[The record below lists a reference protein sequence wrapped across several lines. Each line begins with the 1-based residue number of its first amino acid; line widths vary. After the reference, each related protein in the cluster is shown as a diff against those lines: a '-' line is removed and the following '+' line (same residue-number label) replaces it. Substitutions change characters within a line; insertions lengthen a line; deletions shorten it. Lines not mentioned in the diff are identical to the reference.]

1 MRNQFLQGLD
11 LPPVVANRT
20 LPLDEQLR
28 IKQEAEVARNVHT
41 VLTGSISIPTT
52 AVLMSSMMYTAVLHA
67 NLCDHFSAMFWAIIA
82 PINNI
87 AIMEIKDAYDLL
99 KNTRYFKRDIKRNA
113 KMTMQRIEKYDNAV
127 ISNMKQNLN
136 GDRSQYWMDYTDE
149 HYESI
154 RHDLDIFY
162 LSVLQVL
169 TKFDEEEREAKARLV
184 TSHAL
189 LNYAIGMFDAYFQ
202 RVEED
207 QHVSMAN
214 LYTDARLG
222 YVMSSWSE
230 VVDAICITRKPMD
243 VDNDPNVKL
252 AFRVIETHLIDM
264 DRISEIGGKAIAYN
278 PDVTNDAYHDPLNT
292 DDNFSASFTRCLKN
306 IK

>member
-28 IKQEAEVARNVHT
+28 IKQEAEVADNVHS
-41 VLTGSISIPTT
+41 VLTGSISISTT
-52 AVLMSSMMYTAVLHA
+52 AVLMSSAVMNA
-67 NLCDHFSAMFWAIIA
+67 NLRDHFSAMFWAIIA
-82 PINNI
+82 PINNV
-87 AIMEIKDAYDLL
+87 AIMEITDAYNLL
-99 KNTRYFKRDIKRNA
+99 KNSRYFKRDIKRNA
-113 KMTMQRIEKYDNAV
+113 KMTMQRIDKYDRAV
-127 ISNMKQNLN
+127 IRNMKQNLN

-169 TKFDEEEREAKARLV
+169 TKFDEEERETKARLV

-207 QHVSMAN
+207 QHVSMAD
-214 LYTDARLG
+214 LYTDARLS

-243 VDNDPNVKL
+243 VDNDPNVQL
-252 AFRVIETHLIDM
+252 AFKIIETHLLDLE
-264 DRISEIGGKAIAYN
+264 RIGKVGEVAISLNGDLPKENYRNPMNSSEQFQKSFEKCFNQWYRN
-278 PDVTNDAYHDPLNT
+278 TN
-292 DDNFSASFTRCLKN
+292 
-306 IK
+306 